1 MSESFACKGKV
12 EYSGNMG
19 GIFRVYCIVGINAVN
34 MKLDPVKG

>member
-19 GIFRVYCIVGINAVN
+19 GGEDIFTVYCIVRN
-34 MKLDPVKG
+34 

>member
-19 GIFRVYCIVGINAVN
+19 GGGGYFYGVLYREEL
-34 MKLDPVKG
+34 MQ